1 VDVTNHSDKTWFDM
15 AGAFHSDTL
24 HVVERYS
31 LTDADTLRYEVTI
44 EDPKSFTRPWKISM
58 PIYRQKEM
66 KRVPEYACQAE
77 AEEASGD
84 FTRDPHTWYPK
95 GKSEQTTTAAAPP
108 IRRATDGKPNL
119 GGYYSPQAPGANYG
133 LEEHKEGFGFPE
145 GPGFIIDP
153 PDKKLPMQDWAKAE
167 QQDRMGPER
176 GYEDP
181 MAHCFASGVPRSM
194 YTSSFQI
201 LQRPGYVVFFFERMA
216 HRIIPLD
223 GRSHVPDHVRLW
235 HGDSVGHW
243 EGNTLVVETT
253 NFNGKSWLNEVGEIV
268 SYAETVVERFTPVDR
283 NTINYQATVTDPL
296 VYTRP

>member
-1 VDVTNHSDKTWFDM
+1 
-15 AGAFHSDTL
+15 
-24 HVVERYS
+24 
-31 LTDADTLRYEVTI
+31 
-44 EDPKSFTRPWKISM
+44 M

-223 GRSHVPDHVRLW
+223 GRSHVPDQLSGYRHRSTGVYAALNHCICAQEEAAGTARGRLS
-235 HGDSVGHW
+235 GRQPRP
-243 EGNTLVVETT
+243 ETS
-253 NFNGKSWLNEVGEIV
+253 KRRSRCSHQGE
-268 SYAETVVERFTPVDR
+268 E
-283 NTINYQATVTDPL
+283 QH
-296 VYTRP
+296 TRR